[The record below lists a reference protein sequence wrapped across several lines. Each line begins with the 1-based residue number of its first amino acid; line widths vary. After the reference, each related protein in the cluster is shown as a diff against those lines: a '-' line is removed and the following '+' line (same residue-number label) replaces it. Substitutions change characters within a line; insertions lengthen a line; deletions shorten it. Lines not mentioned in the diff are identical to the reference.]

1 LLRPDAGDRMG
12 LDPLGKLINGDEI
25 VGEATSCLLQG
36 SDQVESPNG
45 KQPCEGNRLQGVS
58 REMGLLYVVLASF
71 AGVY

>member
-1 LLRPDAGDRMG
+1 
-12 LDPLGKLINGDEI
+12 